1 MMFILKYIF
10 LLLVLVS
17 SGFVFA
23 DAFAD
28 VTVVPVTGSGAPGCE
43 ETSSGCYSPSEILI
57 IKGETVTWKNTDSAA
72 HTATSVSGG
81 SPTDVF
87 DSGLLM
93 AGNSFSHKFTD
104 SGRYDYLCMVHPWM
118 TGVVVVADIEA
129 EEEPVYVPPTPQPTQ
144 YPPSSSS
151 ADVKV
156 ARDSASPGCE
166 RYNSCY
172 SPSTITITEGS
183 SLSWYNADAAAHTVT
198 SGTAGRGSDG
208 EFDSGLFMAGNYFST
223 TFDNDG
229 IFPYF
234 CAVHPWME
242 GTVIVE
248 AIPEP
253 VYVPPTIPSTPTPQ
267 QTYPGPAP
275 YGTNVEISRD
285 TAVPGCEETRSCY
298 DPYRI
303 TAGKYSTITWYNA
316 DAAFHTVTSGSASNG
331 PDGEFG
337 SGMMGPGDSFSFR
350 FTDDGTFNY
359 FCMIHPWM
367 EGQIVISRGGESISP
382 PSTSPSV
389 TTDTT
394 PPKILKPSNI
404 VADADDH
411 KGVRVNFDVLG
422 IDETDEIVR
431 PSCNPSSGALFG
443 IGTTSVTCNA
453 IDSSGNRA
461 SAVSFSITVNPPQIS
476 IPNWVKNVAEFWC
489 SDKIEDGSFIEGIQ
503 YLIDNDIIIVSTSSS
518 GSGSSQGIPD
528 WVKNNACW
536 WSEGLISDT
545 DFAAGIEFLVKEG
558 IIRV

>member
-1 MMFILKYIF
+1 MKFILKII
-10 LLLVLVS
+10 LLLLLLAIS
-17 SGFVFA
+17 SGFAFTDV
-23 DAFAD
+23 FAD
-28 VTVVPVTGSGAPGCE
+28 VTVVPVAGSGAPGCE

-72 HTATSVSGG
+72 HTATSVTSGG
-81 SPTDVF
+81 SPTGVF

-93 AGNSFSHKFTD
+93 AGGSYSFTFTD
-104 SGRYDYLCMVHPWM
+104 SGRHEYLCMVHPWM
-118 TGVVVVADIEA
+118 TGVVVVADIEI
-129 EEEPVYVPPTPQPTQ
+129 EDDPYVPPTPSKS

-151 ADVKV
+151 ANVKI
-156 ARDSASPGCE
+156 ARDSSAPGCE

-172 SPSTITITEGS
+172 VPSTITVDEDS
-183 SLSWYNADAAAHTVT
+183 SLTWYNADAAAHTVT
-198 SGTAGRGSDG
+198 SGTPGGGPDG
-208 EFDSGLFMAGNYFST
+208 VFDSGMMMAGNSFSNQFDMDG
-223 TFDNDG
+223 TFN
-229 IFPYF
+229 YF
-234 CAVHPWME
+234 CLLHPWME
-242 GTVIVE
+242 GQVIVK
-248 AIPEP
+248 AKPEP

-275 YGTNVEISRD
+275 YGTNVEIARD
-285 TAVPGCEETRSCY
+285 TAIPGCEETRSCY

-316 DAAFHTVTSGSASNG
+316 DFAFHTVTSGSAGNG

-337 SGMMGPGDSFSFR
+337 SGMMGPGESFSFR

-367 EGQIVISRGGESISP
+367 EGQVVISRGGTSISP

-389 TTDTT
+389 PTDTT

-411 KGVRVNFDVLG
+411 KGASVNFDVLA

-453 IDSSGNRA
+453 MDSSGNRA
-461 SAVSFSITVNPPQIS
+461 SAVSFSVTVNPPEIS

-503 YLIDNDIIIVSTSSS
+503 YLIDNNIIIVTTTSS
-518 GSGSSQGIPD
+518 GSSSSQGIPD

-536 WSEGLISDT
+536 WSEGLISDK

>member
-1 MMFILKYIF
+1 MKLILLGIIF
-10 LLLVLVS
+10 SVLLTFMIS
-17 SGFVFA
+17 PDQVFA
-23 DAFAD
+23 DT
-28 VTVVPVTGSGAPGCE
+28 TVVPVSGSGAPGCE
-43 ETSSGCYSPSEILI
+43 NTNAGCFSPSEVLI
-57 IKGETVTWKNTDSAA
+57 IKGETITWKNTDSAA

-81 SPTDVF
+81 SPTGAF

-93 AGNSFSHKFTD
+93 TGNSFSHKFTD

-118 TGVVVVADIEA
+118 TGVVVVADIDI
-129 EEEPVYVPPTPQPTQ
+129 EEPVYVPPTPPPTQ

-156 ARDSASPGCE
+156 ARDSAIPGCE

-172 SPSTITITEGS
+172 SPSTITVTEGS

-198 SGTAGRGSDG
+198 SGTAARGSDG
-208 EFDSGLFMAGNYFST
+208 EFDSGLFMAGNYFTT
-223 TFDNDG
+223 TFNRDG

-253 VYVPPTIPSTPTPQ
+253 VYVPPTIPSTPSTQ

-285 TAVPGCEETRSCY
+285 TSTPGCEETRSCY

-303 TAGKYSTITWYNA
+303 TAGKYSTVTWYNA
-316 DAAFHTVTSGSASNG
+316 DSAYHTVTSGSSSNG

-337 SGMMGPGDSFSFR
+337 SGMVAPGDSFSFR
-350 FTDDGTFNY
+350 FADDGTFNY

-367 EGQIVISRGGESISP
+367 EGQIVISRGGVSIP
-382 PSTSPSV
+382 PTTSQSPSV
-389 TTDTT
+389 PTDTT

-404 VADADDH
+404 VEDADDH
-411 KGVRVNFDVLG
+411 KGVRVNFDVLA

-431 PSCNPSSGALFG
+431 PSCNPNSGALFG

-453 IDSSGNRA
+453 MDSSGNRA
-461 SAVSFSITVNPPQIS
+461 TPVSFSVTVNSPQIS

-503 YLIDNDIIIVSTSSS
+503 YLIDNKIIIVTTTSS
-518 GSGSSQGIPD
+518 GSGSSQGIPN